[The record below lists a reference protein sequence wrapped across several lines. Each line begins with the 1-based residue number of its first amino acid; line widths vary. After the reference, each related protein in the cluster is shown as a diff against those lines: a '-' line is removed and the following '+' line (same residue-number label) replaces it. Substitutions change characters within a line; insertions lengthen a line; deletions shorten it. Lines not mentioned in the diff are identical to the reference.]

1 MKCSFNLHWLL
12 AAWGEGTGVV
22 LRRSGGNQGTGGGR
36 GQGRGGPGWSSG
48 GLVRFYESQCK
59 SRDKY
64 YLLFEERHSRYLLYR
79 GKGPVCLE
87 HKFRALKENLVVKRP
102 DDALSMSEQ
111 SNMSKEEE
119 EHPPEN
125 ADKKQK
131 HTTNDIQKEAGKH
144 LVAIFGQELHLWLFL
159 SPLRVG
165 MAELFITHK
174 FTGTQTTLWP
184 NMLHFF
190 WDLVNEG
197 SLYSWCQRIR
207 CQICW
212 FSYKSP
218 HDMKNKRHLR
228 RLIL

>member
-12 AAWGEGTGVV
+12 AAWGEGRGVV
-22 LRRSGGNQGTGGGR
+22 LQSSGGEPGDQRRGGR
-36 GQGRGGPGWSSG
+36 G

-102 DDALSMSEQ
+102 DDALSTSEHSLTCWRKKKKKNIHQ
-111 SNMSKEEE
+111 RTKTHNEWYSKGGGE
-119 EHPPEN
+119 
-125 ADKKQK
+125 
-131 HTTNDIQKEAGKH
+131 T
-144 LVAIFGQELHLWLFL
+144 VAIFCSELHLWLFF
-159 SPLRVG
+159 SPLHVG
-165 MAELFITHK
+165 MAELFILHK
-174 FTGTQTTLWP
+174 FTWTQTTLWP
-184 NMLHFF
+184 NMLQFF

-218 HDMKNKRHLR
+218 HDMKNKRHMR